1 MSEELNSRFKEFEEE
16 IFDIYLKRNPTMAT
30 HLGVHEYDHQLN
42 DISKEKHLKDIE
54 LLEEWNERLKSFNP
68 EELNEENRIA
78 RKLGIHLFELIQYRE
93 KELKHWSKTPTA
105 TNVIGGGIFPL
116 LQRDF
121 APFEERLESIIG
133 RIRDIPT
140 VIEQEKT
147 RLEEP
152 VKLWIDMAL
161 ESAEQLPMLLKLVLM
176 IAKGKGIDEEKLQEL
191 DRLINEA
198 DEHLERYIEY
208 LEEKET
214 EAVEDFAIG
223 PEKFGKLLE
232 KREIGY
238 DSDEILDMG
247 EELLEKAKKE
257 MKSYAEQIDPDM
269 GLNEVIDGVM
279 SETPDSFQEALRW
292 YIDGLQDAKDFV
304 TKKSLATIP
313 EDEDIDVIET
323 PEYMRP
329 IIPYAAYMGPA
340 KFDPVKQGI
349 YLVTPPENDD
359 DLKNYSYWDVR
370 NTTVHEGYPG
380 HHLQLTSAM
389 TNDDVFRLFSH
400 AVETVEGWAHYCEEM
415 MKDHGFDDT
424 PEARLIQ
431 TKDVVWR
438 ASRIIVDVK
447 LSRGEMGF
455 DEAVEFL
462 VNNAKLKE
470 KDAAAEVKRYT
481 QNPAYQLSYLL
492 GREMI
497 KDLKK
502 DVKEKMGEDFDE
514 KFFHDTILY
523 AGSVPMKYLK
533 EIFDK
538 KIEERVGK
546 GL

>member
-1 MSEELNSRFKEFEEE
+1 MDENIDEEFKRFEKE
-16 IFDIYLKRNPTMAT
+16 IFEIYLERNPTMAT

-54 LLEEWNERLKSFNP
+54 LLEKWYDRLDSFDP
-68 EELNEENRIA
+68 DDLSEENNIA
-78 RKLGIHLFELIQYRE
+78 RRLGLHLFELMLYKNKNFRLWAKNPI
-93 KELKHWSKTPTA
+93 A
-105 TNVIGGGIFPL
+105 TNIIGGGIFPL

-121 APFEERLESIIG
+121 APFEERLKSIIA
-133 RIRDIPT
+133 RIEDIPD
-140 VIEQEKT
+140 ILEQERT

-152 VKLWIDMAL
+152 VKLWVDMAM

-176 IAKGKGIDEEKLQEL
+176 IAKKKGIEKEKLNEL
-191 DRLINEA
+191 NLLIDEV
-198 DEHLERYIEY
+198 DEHLERYMQY
-208 LEEKET
+208 LEEKKD
-214 EAVEDFAIG
+214 EAVEEFAIG
-223 PEKFGKLLE
+223 PEKFNKLLK
-232 KREIGY
+232 KRKLGFT
-238 DSDEILDMG
+238 SDEILKIG
-247 EELLEKAKKE
+247 ERLLLESKQDMEK
-257 MKSYAEQIDPDM
+257 YAEQIDTDM
-269 GLNEVIDGVM
+269 EMDEVIDEVM
-279 SETPDSFQEALRW
+279 SETPDSFEMALKW
-292 YIDGLQDAKDFV
+292 YKEGLTDAKEFIIDN
-304 TKKSLATIP
+304 SLATIP

-349 YLVTPPENDD
+349 YLVTPPENDN
-359 DLKNYSYWDVR
+359 DLNNYSYWNVR

-455 DEAVEFL
+455 EEAVEYL
-462 VNNAKLKE
+462 VDNAKLKE
-470 KDAAAEVKRYT
+470 KDAIAEVKRYT
-481 QNPAYQLSYLL
+481 QNPGYQLSYLL

-497 KDLKK
+497 KELKK
-502 DVKEKMGEDFDE
+502 DVKEKMGDDFDE

-523 AGSVPMKYLK
+523 SGSVPMKYLR